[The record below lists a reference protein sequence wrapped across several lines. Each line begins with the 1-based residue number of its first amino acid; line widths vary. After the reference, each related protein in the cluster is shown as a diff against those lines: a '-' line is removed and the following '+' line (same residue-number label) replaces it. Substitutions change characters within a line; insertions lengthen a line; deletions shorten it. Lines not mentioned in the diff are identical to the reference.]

1 MPHSRSILSVI
12 GPHSGCG
19 KTTFVAHL
27 LRHIAG
33 LGTLKISPAHDQP
46 ETSTREDALIG
57 KNFYLEDTARLHRAG
72 KDTAM
77 YFEAGA
83 VHVERMRHRAGGL
96 AAGLD
101 AAMKRFPPGVPV
113 VVESSS
119 AVKLLT
125 RVAVVLVLRPPP
137 REIKPSTRD
146 LLPSVTDL
154 LINAS
159 DYEDTATAE
168 ARRLEREFPS
178 LRPKHTWFADLLCE
192 PLPEALLTRLRC
204 LLLPARR

>member
-1 MPHSRSILSVI
+1 MSVI

-19 KTTFVAHL
+19 KTTFVVHL
-27 LRHIAG
+27 LRHITG
-33 LGTLKISPAHDQP
+33 LGALKISPAHNEP
-46 ETSTREDALIG
+46 GTSTREAALIG
-57 KNFYLEDTARLHRAG
+57 KNFFLEDTARLKEPG

-83 VHVERMRHRAGGL
+83 VHVERLRHLPGGL

-101 AAMKRFPPGVPV
+101 AALKRYPPEIPV

-125 RVAVVLVLRPPP
+125 PVAIVLVLRPPL

-146 LLPSVTDL
+146 ILSRVTDL
-154 LINAS
+154 VINAS
-159 DYEDTATAE
+159 KYEEAATAE
-168 ARRLEREFPS
+168 ARRIEREFPL
-178 LRPKHTWFADLLCE
+178 LRPKHSWFADLLSD
-192 PLPEALLTRLRC
+192 PPPAALLTRLRC
-204 LLLPARR
+204 LLTPIRR